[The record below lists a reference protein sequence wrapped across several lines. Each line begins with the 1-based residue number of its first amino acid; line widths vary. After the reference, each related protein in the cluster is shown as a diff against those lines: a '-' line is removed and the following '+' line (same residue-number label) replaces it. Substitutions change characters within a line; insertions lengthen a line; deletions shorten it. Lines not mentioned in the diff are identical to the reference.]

1 MTGLYRG
8 VNSVELEPTEF
19 SIGQNYPNPFK
30 EKTTIKYCVAY
41 KTRVQITVFD
51 SESKVIEK
59 LVDEEKEAGT
69 YEVEFDAS
77 TCHSGSDQ
85 SFRLV
90 SAGRSPDGL
99 VRNLESGNYYYC
111 LEAGNYKSEKIMTL
125 IK

>member
-41 KTRVQITVFD
+41 KTRVQIAVYNT
-51 SESKVIEK
+51 EGEEIEK
-59 LVDEEKEAGT
+59 LVDEEKDPGT
-69 YEVEFDAS
+69 YEVEFYVAQDS
-77 TCHSGSDQ
+77 SPVKGSK
-85 SFRLV
+85 S
-90 SAGRSPDGL
+90 
-99 VRNLESGNYYYC
+99 YYYR
-111 LEAGNYKSEKIMTL
+111 LEAGNYKSEKKMTV